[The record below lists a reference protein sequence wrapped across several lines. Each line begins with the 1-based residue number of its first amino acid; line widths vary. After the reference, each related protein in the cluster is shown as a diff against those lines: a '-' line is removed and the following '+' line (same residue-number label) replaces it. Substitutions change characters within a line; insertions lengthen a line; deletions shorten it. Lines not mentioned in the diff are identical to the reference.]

1 MAETK
6 GWNATALSGHFDL
19 VDAGPDVAAP

>member
-19 VDAGPDVAAP
+19 VGADPDVEAP